1 MMYTGSGNETIEA
14 CNRIKNLDQLLNSV
28 DSLVIPVTNIST
40 GKVLATT
47 LDLVKQTL
55 QTWVNG

>member
-1 MMYTGSGNETIEA
+1 MMYTRSGNETIEA
-14 CNRIKNLDQLLNSV
+14 CNRIKSLDQLLNSV